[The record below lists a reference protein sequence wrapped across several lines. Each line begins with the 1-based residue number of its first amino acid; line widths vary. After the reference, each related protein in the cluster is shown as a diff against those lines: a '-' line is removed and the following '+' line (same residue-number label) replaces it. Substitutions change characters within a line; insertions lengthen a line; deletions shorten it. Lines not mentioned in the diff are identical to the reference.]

1 MGEPAPAPAPPP
13 ESAEMVQEILLKLP
27 TRDVIRCCCVSKLWR
42 GVVADPTFRTLQAEA
57 EADHVSSAPPNA
69 LLVTVTPRPV
79 SSLKPMALSRKKK
92 KKKIPMALPH
102 RVTIPSGYRLSNLCN
117 GLLCFSLV
125 RDSPEALSFICN
137 PVTGETATVPK
148 APPPVGL
155 PSGTVYHHFALAF
168 SPSTKEHKLFR
179 FTFSPFYGF
188 YGDNG
193 DNVDQSVFTLDGAAG
208 SGGWRQHSFRSQ
220 CPLLL
225 AFRPLLIQ
233 GKLYL
238 VTTSQTRPEKRQNPG
253 GLIEVNVATE
263 ACRTHRLPFEADEY
277 HPLVNA
283 CEMSG
288 RLCLAVDIVRAYET
302 IVRKIQFWVLILRRV
317 PTATTVRR
325 IGSCAIASMPDG
337 DYVLD
342 VPRSAWFDNA
352 EMALCYKD
360 YEVLYKH
367 GTRGR
372 SPEPSPDAD
381 CPQCDRRIQLPPTPS
396 NCQWNIFGGYRPS
409 LLSPLAL
416 PPPPS
421 SWDGEEERQKFEH
434 ALLLTLE

>member
-69 LLVTVTPRPV
+69 LLVTVTRAAGRPDEA
-79 SSLKPMALSRKKK
+79 SLHAE
-92 KKKIPMALPH
+92 AEA
-102 RVTIPSGYRLSNLCN
+102 
-117 GLLCFSLV
+117 GLLAKTYGLIP
-125 RDSPEALSFICN
+125 PEALSFICN

-225 AFRPLLIQ
+225 AFRPLLIL

-302 IVRKIQFWVLILRRV
+302 IVRKIQFW
-317 PTATTVRR
+317 
-325 IGSCAIASMPDG
+325 
-337 DYVLD
+337 
-342 VPRSAWFDNA
+342 
-352 EMALCYKD
+352 
-360 YEVLYKH
+360 
-367 GTRGR
+367 
-372 SPEPSPDAD
+372 
-381 CPQCDRRIQLPPTPS
+381 LPPTPS